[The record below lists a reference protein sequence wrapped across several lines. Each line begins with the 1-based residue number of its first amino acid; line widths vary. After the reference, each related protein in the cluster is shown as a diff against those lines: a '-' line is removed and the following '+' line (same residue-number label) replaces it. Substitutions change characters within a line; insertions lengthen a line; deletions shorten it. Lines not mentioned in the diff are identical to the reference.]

1 MKYKSTLLKGFL
13 GICIAGGLLIASS
26 ETSAVPAKPGKIEYT
41 MPNGETISVY
51 LRGDESA
58 HYYISEDGHALSRGE
73 DGYFRYIS
81 IEENGLNKV
90 SDVIANNQNKRN
102 SQETLFLKSLNKE
115 AILKNIEIEHRKAFN
130 NRNTKVA
137 TKGITTFPTTGIQ
150 KGVAILVEFAD
161 NSFTLDNPKQQFYNQ
176 LNQRGYSDSGATG
189 SVKDYYTESSY
200 GVFVPDFDVYG
211 PVKRKIQK
219 NRYRDR

>member
-1 MKYKSTLLKGFL
+1 MKYKFTTMKYKSTLLKGFL

-115 AILKNIEIEHRKAFN
+115 AILKNAPRSLKDPVSCKFSAFKRKS
-130 NRNTKVA
+130 
-137 TKGITTFPTTGIQ
+137 Q
-150 KGVAILVEFAD
+150 
-161 NSFTLDNPKQQFYNQ
+161 S
-176 LNQRGYSDSGATG
+176 
-189 SVKDYYTESSY
+189 SVKPLLSIIS
-200 GVFVPDFDVYG
+200 V
-211 PVKRKIQK
+211 
-219 NRYRDR
+219 